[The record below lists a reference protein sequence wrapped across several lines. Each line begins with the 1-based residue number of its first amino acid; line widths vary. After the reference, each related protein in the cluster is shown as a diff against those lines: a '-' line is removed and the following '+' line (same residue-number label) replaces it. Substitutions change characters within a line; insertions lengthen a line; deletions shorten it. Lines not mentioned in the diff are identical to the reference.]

1 MQRRKGLFIGANSPR
16 RRTSTLGSGPGKL
29 FWIASLQLC
38 VFALNAVLRVNVVL
52 GIFGG
57 VALLGGLCRAKPV
70 RDRLHRM
77 RVAFVTWVD
86 AV

>member
-1 MQRRKGLFIGANSPR
+1 MACASACLLMATLFMQRYDATQEGL
-16 RRTSTLGSGPGKL
+16 
-29 FWIASLQLC
+29 QQQ
-38 VFALNAVLRVNVVL
+38 VFHCKNVAL

-57 VALLGGLCRAKPV
+57 VALLGGLCRTKPV